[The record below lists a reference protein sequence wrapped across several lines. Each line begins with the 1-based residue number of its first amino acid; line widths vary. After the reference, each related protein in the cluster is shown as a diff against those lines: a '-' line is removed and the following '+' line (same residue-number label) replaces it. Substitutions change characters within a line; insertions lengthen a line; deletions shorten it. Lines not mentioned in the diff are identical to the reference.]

1 MSTSDTTTKTV
12 RRMFSEGP
20 RVNSG
25 LMEGSPVDAS
35 RLRYRA
41 ARGPAPRRGRRAAAQ
56 AVLSFIDHK
65 DAAAGQHHA
74 ARGVGGAEGGR
85 GLFERGRY
93 RADDAGQ
100 RVLQR
105 LEDFIA
111 VELEAARH
119 AVGEVAALHLDLT
132 V

>member
-41 ARGPAPRRGRRAAAQ
+41 ARGPAPRRGRRDADQ
-56 AVLSFIDHK
+56 AVLSLFGHK
-65 DAAAGQHHA
+65 DVAAAFLDHFERLAAA
-74 ARGVGGAEGGR
+74 ARDAGERGPPRLPPAGPSPPSAGGR
-85 GLFERGRY
+85 GH
-93 RADDAGQ
+93 
-100 RVLQR
+100 
-105 LEDFIA
+105 
-111 VELEAARH
+111 AATRRRR
-119 AVGEVAALHLDLT
+119 
-132 V
+132 